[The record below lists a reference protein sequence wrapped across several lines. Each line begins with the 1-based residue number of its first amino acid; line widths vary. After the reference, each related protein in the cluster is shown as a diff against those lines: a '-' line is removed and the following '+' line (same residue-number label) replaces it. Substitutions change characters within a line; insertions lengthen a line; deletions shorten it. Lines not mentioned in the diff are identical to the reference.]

1 MANRTEA
8 YSAGLMSEAPWFL
21 EFKKMVF
28 LQHDGVSPEE
38 IKRKCI
44 EENLF
49 GMPKEYRARRTYG
62 YLLNRLNL
70 MDDNLIDLFCNSD
83 LATQKMIN
91 FILILKG
98 DLLFS
103 EFINEVYREKVII
116 GYTELT
122 AADINV
128 FFTDKAAHDEGM
140 SQWIETTFKR
150 LRSGYF
156 QFMVDAN
163 LLRKEKSKYIITPPI
178 LDIALER
185 YLQYNGEERLL
196 KAITGVS

>member
-1 MANRTEA
+1 MANRSEV

-28 LQHDGVSPEE
+28 LKQDGVDQEE
-38 IKRKCI
+38 IKRRCI

-70 MDDNLIDLFCNSD
+70 MDDTLINLFCSSDLTTQKIINLI
-83 LATQKMIN
+83 MIA
-91 FILILKG
+91 KG
-98 DLLFS
+98 DRLFS
-103 EFINEVYREKVII
+103 EFLNEVYREKYIV
-116 GYTELT
+116 GFTELS
-122 AADINV
+122 ASDVNV
-128 FFTDKAAHDEGM
+128 FFTEKAAHDEIMG
-140 SQWIETTFKR
+140 QWIETTFKR

-156 QFMVDAN
+156 QFLVDAN
-163 LLRKEKSKYIITPPI
+163 LLKKEKSKYYITPPI

-185 YLQYNGEERLL
+185 YLQFNGDERLL
-196 KAITGVS
+196 KAMTGVS